1 MDFFLFSL
9 LLGYKSAILTYYKQ
23 IIFPVSP
30 MDFCLGEFLPRRLL
44 PQKDPLDKNEC
55 PGNVSPYLAKSADI
69 SNFNH
74 LGNLFTENVMNR
86 QEAAIPQ

>member
-1 MDFFLFSL
+1 MDFFCFRYFLVINL
-9 LLGYKSAILTYYKQ
+9 AILTYYKQ

-55 PGNVSPYLAKSADI
+55 PGNVSPYLAKSACGLARVLI
-69 SNFNH
+69 YQT
-74 LGNLFTENVMNR
+74 LTTW
-86 QEAAIPQ
+86 AICLQKM

>member
-1 MDFFLFSL
+1 MDFFCFRYFSVIIL
-9 LLGYKSAILTYYKQ
+9 AILTYYKQ

-74 LGNLFTENVMNR
+74 LGILFTEM
-86 QEAAIPQ
+86 

>member
-44 PQKDPLDKNEC
+44 PQKDPLAKNEC
-55 PGNVSPYLAKSADI
+55 PGNVSPYLAKSACGLARVLI
-69 SNFNH
+69 YQT
-74 LGNLFTENVMNR
+74 LTTW
-86 QEAAIPQ
+86 AICLQKM